1 MADRTLYLVAYDVRH
16 PKRLAK
22 VGRYFHS
29 YRVAGQKSVPEI
41 WVTPMPSWRISR
53 STSSNCSTPPKTACT
68 SWPLTRAS
76 TATAWDRRKPFTPRF
91 SVWCEQ
97 AVQIRTNRDRKEPR
111 TMTSLYVDRRDVHL
125 RHDAGAIA
133 FYENGQRS
141 ATVPLAPLT
150 RLILRGKVTL
160 EAALLGH
167 LGDRGVGV
175 LFLSGRNGEPHLL
188 LGPGHNDVRRRVAQ
202 TRCSLDSRFCL
213 QYARYLVDAKLGRQI
228 TSLDELRQHY
238 PAQRQ
243 PLTQALRQLQEQRDR
258 LSKATSLESL
268 RGMEGAAAV
277 AYFSG
282 LRAVVPP
289 SLQFHERNRRP
300 PRDPFNALLSL
311 TYTIATAEIAMAL
324 HIAGYDPC
332 IGYYHQISPE
342 LPEPATTLE
351 APSADDA
358 SAWSEE
364 DL

>member
-1 MADRTLYLVAYDVRH
+1 
-16 PKRLAK
+16 
-22 VGRYFHS
+22 
-29 YRVAGQKSVPEI
+29 
-41 WVTPMPSWRISR
+41 
-53 STSSNCSTPPKTACT
+53 
-68 SWPLTRAS
+68 
-76 TATAWDRRKPFTPRF
+76 
-91 SVWCEQ
+91 
-97 AVQIRTNRDRKEPR
+97 
-111 TMTSLYVDRRDVHL
+111 MTSLYVDRRDVHL

-175 LFLSGRNGEPHLL
+175 LFLSGRNGQAHLL
-188 LGPGHNDVRRRVAQ
+188 LGPGHNDIRRRVAQ

-243 PLTQALRQLQEQRDR
+243 PLTQALHQLQEQRDR

-332 IGYYHQISPE
+332 IGYYHQISHGRQSLACDLLEPLRPLIDRLCLRMVAQQTLTAAHFSTATGGACLLGKAGRVRYYQAYEENARPLRRAISAQVKDLARRISPE

-351 APSADDA
+351 APAADDA
-358 SAWSEE
+358 SAWGE
-364 DL
+364 

>member
-1 MADRTLYLVAYDVRH
+1 
-16 PKRLAK
+16 
-22 VGRYFHS
+22 
-29 YRVAGQKSVPEI
+29 
-41 WVTPMPSWRISR
+41 
-53 STSSNCSTPPKTACT
+53 
-68 SWPLTRAS
+68 
-76 TATAWDRRKPFTPRF
+76 
-91 SVWCEQ
+91 
-97 AVQIRTNRDRKEPR
+97 
-111 TMTSLYVDRRDVHL
+111 MTSLYVDRRDVHL

-167 LGDRGVGV
+167 LGQRGVGV

-188 LGPGHNDVRRRVAQ
+188 LGPGHNDIRRRVAQ

-213 QYARYLVDAKLGRQI
+213 QYARYLVDAKLGQQI

-238 PAQRQ
+238 PAQRL

-258 LSKATSLESL
+258 LAQAASLESL

-332 IGYYHQISPE
+332 IGYYHQISHGRQSLACDLLEPLRPLVDRLCLRMVAQQTLTAQHFSTATGGACLLGKAGRVRYYQAYEENARPLRRAISAQVKDLARRISPE

-351 APSADDA
+351 APAADDA